1 MTRISFRVNSIEL
14 KDYALQK
21 INEDN
26 LMKLSLSKNNNQK
39 PDEYLLKSAKYLY
52 NIKHEFII
60 EDPSN
65 KVQKLTLT
73 LSTAMKKV
81 TLANLFSFDNNETK
95 MTKNKNFSVDHY
107 IQGCKE
113 SHEGCIDCEYYESLN
128 SLIGYRNIEIKELK
142 KGISNI
148 FHMELITRGNV
159 KVVGYVNLEIY
170 IWDCLTKNNL
180 AKKSTPVYNEPI
192 LFVDPG
198 CQVNTEHINY

>member
-1 MTRISFRVNSIEL
+1 MSVISFRVVSIDL
-14 KDYALQK
+14 KDSTLHN
-21 INEDN
+21 INQNN
-26 LMKLSLSKNNNQK
+26 LVRLNVTQRPNH
-39 PDEYLLKSAKYLY
+39 DTEEYLLKNASCLN
-52 NIKHEFII
+52 NINHEFVIQ
-60 EDPSN
+60 DPTN
-65 KVQKLTLT
+65 KVERLTLT
-73 LSTAMKKV
+73 VRSVLKKTSV
-81 TLANLFSFDNNETK
+81 ASIFNLEDDKPK
-95 MTKNKNFSVDHY
+95 MRKPKDRSVDHY